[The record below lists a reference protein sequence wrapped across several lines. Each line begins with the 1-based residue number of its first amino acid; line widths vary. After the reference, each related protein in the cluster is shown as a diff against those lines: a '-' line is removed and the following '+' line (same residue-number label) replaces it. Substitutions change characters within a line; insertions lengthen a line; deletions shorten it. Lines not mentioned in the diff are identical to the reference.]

1 MGQQDFFVSQE
12 DAAFRKSS
20 AEMASIVDALD
31 RTTDQRPILK
41 VWEVCRATG
50 LSAGV
55 VYRWIEAGNFS
66 VLDAT
71 SKDRSQWRIFRSS
84 FLAFLQTRII
94 LGGDSAR

>member
-1 MGQQDFFVSQE
+1 MGQHDLFVSRE

-31 RTTDQRPILK
+31 RVTDQRPVLR
-41 VWEVCRATG
+41 VWEICRATG
-50 LSAGV
+50 LSSGV

-66 VLDAT
+66 VLNAT
-71 SKDRSQWRIFRSS
+71 SADRSQWRIFRSS

-94 LGGDSAR
+94 LGGASAR